1 MTVEMTARIAQA
13 DDRTVSVEIPRGM
26 EAQAR
31 RVLERCT
38 AGYATVHIS
47 TPRRARTTGAGSQSH
62 HINGHIQ
69 QICIATGNDFDMVK
83 TVVKMRA
90 ISRGYPFKTLRGVVI
105 PQSEADA
112 SIEECALLIDEVH
125 QLAAEEGIALVEAE
139 A

>member
-1 MTVEMTARIAQA
+1 MTLEMTARIAQA

-31 RVLERCT
+31 RVLEKCT

-47 TPRRARTTGAGSQSH
+47 TPKRARSTGAGSQSH
-62 HINGHIQ
+62 HLNGHIQ
-69 QICIATGNDFDMVK
+69 QVCLATGNDFDMVK
-83 TVVKMRA
+83 AVVKMRA
-90 ISRGYPFKTLRGVVI
+90 IARGYPFKTLRGVVI

-125 QLAAEEGIALVEAE
+125 QLAAEEGIALVEAD